1 MQETSTEKL
10 QESEVQ
16 IVPSDIC
23 TQKMKSTDIE
33 DNLIVCAGGNKKG
46 PCKVITATMST
57 LKLAFFCSGG
67 QWWTS
72 HCGEGQFPC
81 PDWDH
86 KHETRGELRRAG
98 PCCLHKCCGPET
110 VDGGFHH

>member
-23 TQKMKSTDIE
+23 MQKMKSTIID

-46 PCKVITATMST
+46 PCKVITTTMFT
-57 LKLAFFCSGG
+57 IKGEVNPIFFIPPLG
-67 QWWTS
+67 QNW
-72 HCGEGQFPC
+72 
-81 PDWDH
+81 
-86 KHETRGELRRAG
+86 AN
-98 PCCLHKCCGPET
+98 
-110 VDGGFHH
+110 